1 MKLQDFIPRRGRGFE
16 EIRGQKFGKEENC
29 LKLNT
34 KFKISMI

>member
-1 MKLQDFIPRRGRGFE
+1 VE
-16 EIRGQKFGKEENC
+16 EIRGQKFGKEENEENG